1 MLSDRFCF
9 PIGVSKMRALMS
21 INVKCLYQKMY
32 FPCTRR
38 ERNNLPFLCV
48 CAINRGNGYRFAF
61 RFFLCNFVRGWLVVG
76 GNFSF
81 SLQITRALLKS

>member
-48 CAINRGNGYRFAF
+48 CVPLIEVMVTGSHIVF
-61 RFFLCNFVRGWLVVG
+61 
-76 GNFSF
+76 F
-81 SLQITRALLKS
+81 SL